1 MDDVFDRL
9 MLLCAGLSVLN
20 RSTGI
25 LEQLSRSSAHRERR
39 RLLLALLEAMD
50 CPEVTAHQ
58 VDNEPSVTIR
68 EEVHKATTLQGGTF
82 RTALLDMVVTHQ
94 TMCSTMVQY
103 QVR

>member
-1 MDDVFDRL
+1 M
-9 MLLCAGLSVLN
+9 
-20 RSTGI
+20 
-25 LEQLSRSSAHRERR
+25 
-39 RLLLALLEAMD
+39 LALLEVMGHLEAMD

-82 RTALLDMVVTHQ
+82 PTALLDMVVTHQ
-94 TMCSTMVQY
+94 TICSTAVHY